1 MTTNRTWLAFA
12 NETICNH
19 RKALKEL
26 GFVSW
31 TTNIKSKFAE
41 GDIVYLFMNDD
52 RSVRFKLR
60 VTKVNVPREDGNY
73 WNGDA
78 PNDTTYRLELIG
90 NEYGGNLLLEPILEK
105 FGFKGGNSIL
115 PQVHDTRQLHPLR
128 QVHFPEHIRSLLH
141 VLQLPLYWNFHYLLS
156 KDASSHNYFT
166 KHVTKNRSGNAY
178 FFFSRNRDE

>member
-1 MTTNRTWLAFA
+1 M
-12 NETICNH
+12 
-19 RKALKEL
+19 
-26 GFVSW
+26 SW

>member
-115 PQVHDTRQLHPLR
+115 SP
-128 QVHFPEHIRSLLH
+128 SL
-141 VLQLPLYWNFHYLLS
+141 
-156 KDASSHNYFT
+156 
-166 KHVTKNRSGNAY
+166 
-178 FFFSRNRDE
+178 

>member
-19 RKALKEL
+19 SKALKEL

-60 VTKVNVPREDGNY
+60 VTKVNVPREDVNY

-115 PQVHDTRQLHPLR
+115 
-128 QVHFPEHIRSLLH
+128 
-141 VLQLPLYWNFHYLLS
+141 
-156 KDASSHNYFT
+156 SS
-166 KHVTKNRSGNAY
+166 SP
-178 FFFSRNRDE
+178 